1 MFYLSIYLYDRNFI
15 NVILSKKLLLKS
27 LFFGGTIIPYGWYLQ
42 SILVIYI
49 LYYLVYKYFFK
60 SRIIFMGIALIIYSF
75 IAFYVTKEII
85 YFQSVFTFELGIF
98 WAIYKEKIDKIL
110 QNKKYYFLFLII
122 TFLFFSIS
130 LLIGNLNLFNSTI
143 ISVINKI
150 MSTIFFVILVLLL
163 EMKIKLKNK
172 VTTYLGKLFFE
183 IYIVQWGG
191 ITIWHSKKL
200 YIEND
205 YIYLCITIVTTIIL
219 AIIVHPIISFI
230 NKKIKKY

>member
-1 MFYLSIYLYDRNFI
+1 
-15 NVILSKKLLLKS
+15 
-27 LFFGGTIIPYGWYLQ
+27 
-42 SILVIYI
+42 
-49 LYYLVYKYFFK
+49 
-60 SRIIFMGIALIIYSF
+60 MGIALIIYSF